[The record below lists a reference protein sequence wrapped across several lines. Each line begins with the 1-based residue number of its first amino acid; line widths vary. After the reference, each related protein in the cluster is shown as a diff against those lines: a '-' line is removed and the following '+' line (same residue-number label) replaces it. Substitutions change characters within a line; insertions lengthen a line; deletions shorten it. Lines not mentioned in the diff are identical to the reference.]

1 MDAQA
6 GLGLCCLNAKVR
18 FSRDKKHILSWF
30 SLNKTGQTF
39 ETALLVAQF
48 GTICLLK
55 LFVYLSDKVLTL

>member
-6 GLGLCCLNAKVR
+6 GLRLCCLNAKVR
-18 FSRDKKHILSWF
+18 FSCDKKRILSWF
-30 SLNKTGQTF
+30 SLNKTGQAF
-39 ETALLVAQF
+39 ETALLEAQF